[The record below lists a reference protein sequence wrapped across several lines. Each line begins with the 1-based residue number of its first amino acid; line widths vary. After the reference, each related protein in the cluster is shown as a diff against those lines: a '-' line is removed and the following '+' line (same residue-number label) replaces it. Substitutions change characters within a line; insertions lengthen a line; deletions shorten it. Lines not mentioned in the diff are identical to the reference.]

1 VPLLEGVD
9 GAKKMSKS
17 TGNHIALTDAPN
29 DQFGKVM
36 RIPDES
42 LARYARLAA
51 NWSQAEV
58 DRMVA
63 EVSAGTLPPMEA
75 KKRIAA
81 AVVALFHG
89 AEAARAAREHFERT
103 IQRGELPAEIPE
115 RRLDGA
121 RSVVDVL
128 VAVGFAESK
137 RAANRLVG
145 EGAVKIDGVAVT
157 DPRAAWAASDGAVLQ
172 VGARKFVR
180 IRAAKG

>member
-63 EVSAGTLPPMEA
+63 GITAGTLTPMEE
-75 KKRIAA
+75 KKRIGA
-81 AVVALFHG
+81 AVVALYHG
-89 AEAARAAREHFERT
+89 ADAARAAREHFERT
-103 IQRGELPAEIPE
+103 IQRRETPE
-115 RRLDGA
+115 QMDLHVVTGSQA
-121 RSVVDVL
+121 VVDIVFTSGL
-128 VAVGFAESK
+128 AESK
-137 RAANRLVG
+137 RAAGRLIAA
-145 EGAVKIDGVAVT
+145 GAVRIDGQVVQ
-157 DPRAAWAASDGAVLQ
+157 DPRATWKGVPAVLQ

-180 IRAAKG
+180 VVPPKD